1 MEEINTVDELRKE
14 LNGLKKK
21 DPNVKLYIEG
31 YEAISGLS
39 IKSSKTTAEQL
50 NDCIIFCMTQQYNKE
65 QNERKHR
72 GGII

>member
-31 YEAISGLS
+31 YEDISGLS

-50 NDCIIFCMTQQYNKE
+50 NDCIIFCMTQQYNNE